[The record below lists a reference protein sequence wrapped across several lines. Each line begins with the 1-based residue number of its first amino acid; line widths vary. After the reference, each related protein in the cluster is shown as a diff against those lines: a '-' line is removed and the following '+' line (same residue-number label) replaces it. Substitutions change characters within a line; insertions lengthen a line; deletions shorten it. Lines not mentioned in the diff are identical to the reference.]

1 MNWKKDSMQRV
12 GCWTLRFHMAG
23 VGDEYDPDTVCMS
36 KNYWNEEV
44 KELGIQA
51 TKQAAGAEFKVTQNV
66 DYIKR

>member
-1 MNWKKDSMQRV
+1 MQRV

-51 TKQAAGAEFKVTQNV
+51 TKQAAGAEFKVT
-66 DYIKR
+66 